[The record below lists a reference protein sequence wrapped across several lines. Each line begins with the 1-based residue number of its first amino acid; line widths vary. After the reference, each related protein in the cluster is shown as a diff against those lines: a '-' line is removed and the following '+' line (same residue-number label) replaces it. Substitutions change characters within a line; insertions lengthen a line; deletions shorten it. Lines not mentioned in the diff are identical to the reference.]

1 MRRALRATLG
11 ASGFDIEEARDGE
24 EAVELVARMPVSLV
38 LLDCNMPGMGG
49 MEACRQI
56 RALVPWAGIIMITI
70 RDTEEDKIEALE
82 AGADDYVTKPF
93 LARELIARMQAV
105 LRRIRV
111 GSAEGARVLRAGKL
125 ELDVERR
132 TLRRGGEEIR
142 LTPTEFELL
151 RYFMQHRD
159 VAIEHARLLQAV
171 WGPEYGQELEY
182 LRAYIRLLRKKIED
196 DPAQPQYLLTEPWLG
211 YRFRSPSDS

>member
-1 MRRALRATLG
+1 MRRALHATLG

-111 GSAEGARVLRAGKL
+111 GSAEGAPVLRAGKL

-196 DPAQPQYLLTEPWLG
+196 DPAQPRYLLTEPWLG